1 METFNKPP
9 WEIVNFVSIENV
21 KLPPLIFLQDGWKEN
36 PHEKIMKTKHK
47 ISNEISL
54 EEWEIRKKITNPYE
68 AIFSGTEDNSFP
80 SLAKVNA
87 LSRSY
92 FKMVEMAELCGIWNE
107 KKSFTT
113 AHVCEGPGGF
123 IQSMIDKAGEKGK
136 RITSIYAMTL
146 KPTKSHIPGWRHS
159 ATFLKKH
166 PEIHLEYGDDD
177 TGNILNVNNQKVFQ
191 RKVKEAFLFTADG
204 GFDYSID
211 YTNQEQITFSLLLS
225 SFVIGLITLEVGGY
239 MIIKFFDMY
248 SQATKDLILG
258 TGTFFKK
265 FTIYK
270 PATSRPCNSERYF
283 IGKGYLGY
291 EKARA
296 WIQHIY
302 AAQEKHK
309 QSPLTQLVKGSWS
322 DNLNKLLEEQ
332 INWQENIQVQ
342 TIENTLK
349 LDKNKIEEYM
359 EKNLE
364 ESKKWC
370 EKFKI
375 SM

>member
-1 METFNKPP
+1 METLDEPP
-9 WEIVNFVSIENV
+9 WKRIQFISITNI
-21 KLPPLIFLQDGWKEN
+21 KLPQLLFLQDGWKEN

-54 EEWEIRKKITNPYE
+54 EEWEIRKKITNSYE

-92 FKMVEMAELCGIWNE
+92 FKMVEMAEICGIWNE

-123 IQSMIDKAGEKGK
+123 IQSIIDKACEKGK
-136 RITSIYAMTL
+136 QVTSVYAMTL
-146 KPTKSHIPGWRHS
+146 KPTKAHIPGWRHS
-159 ATFLKKH
+159 VNFLKKH
-166 PEIHLEYGDDD
+166 PEIHLEYGYDD
-177 TGNILNVNNQKVFQ
+177 TGNILNINNQKVFQ
-191 RKVKEAFLFTADG
+191 RKAKGAFLFTADG
-204 GFDYSID
+204 GFDYSVD
-211 YTNQEQITFSLLLS
+211 YTNQEQITFPLLLS
-225 SFVIGLITLEVGGY
+225 SFVIGLVTLEYGGY
-239 MIIKFFDMY
+239 MIIKLFDIY

-258 TGTFFKK
+258 TAIFFKE

-283 IGKGYLGY
+283 IGKGYLGL
-291 EKARA
+291 EKAKA

-302 AAQEKHK
+302 SAQEKHK
-309 QSPLTQLVKGSWS
+309 QSPLTQLVKGPWPE
-322 DNLNKLLEEQ
+322 NVNKLLEEQ
-332 INWQENIQVQ
+332 ITWQENIQVQ

-349 LDKNKIEEYM
+349 LDRNKIEEYL

-364 ESKKWC
+364 KSKEWC
-370 EKFKI
+370 KEFNI
-375 SM
+375 LI

>member
-1 METFNKPP
+1 MEALDEPP
-9 WEIVNFVSIENV
+9 WKKIQFVSLLNV
-21 KLPPLIFLQDGWKEN
+21 KLPQFIFLQDGWKEKS
-36 PHEKIMKTKHK
+36 HEKIIETKHK

-80 SLAKVNA
+80 SLAKINA

-92 FKMVEMAELCGIWNE
+92 FKMVEMAEVCGIWNE

-123 IQSMIDKAGEKGK
+123 IQCMIDKAGEKGK
-136 RITSIYAMTL
+136 QLSSVYAMTL
-146 KPTKSHIPGWRHS
+146 KPTKTHIPGWRHS
-159 ATFLKKH
+159 VNFLKKH
-166 PEIHLEYGDDD
+166 PEIHLEYGYDD
-177 TGNILNVNNQKVFQ
+177 TGNILNINNQKVFQ
-191 RKVKEAFLFTADG
+191 RKAKGAFLFTADG
-204 GFDYSID
+204 GFDYSVD
-211 YTNQEQITFSLLLS
+211 YTNQEQITFPLLLS
-225 SFVIGLITLEVGGY
+225 SFVIGLLTLESGGY
-239 MIIKFFDMY
+239 MIIKLFDIY

-258 TGTFFKK
+258 TATFFKE

-283 IGKGYLGY
+283 IGKGYVGS

-309 QSPLTQLVKGSWS
+309 QSPLTQLVKGSWP
-322 DNLNKLLEEQ
+322 DNINELLEEQ
-332 INWQENIQVQ
+332 ISWQENIQVQ

-349 LDKNKIEEYM
+349 LDKNKIKEYIK
-359 EKNLE
+359 ENLE
-364 ESKKWC
+364 KSKKWC
-370 EKFKI
+370 EEFKI
-375 SM
+375 TL